1 MNLLMALIF
10 TFSCFTLWAQSP
22 EDIPPPP
29 VPDHMKRRGFK
40 KAPPAPP
47 RRSRVQPVSS
57 AQPQTNSD
65 KQQAKSPVANRPANP
80 PAQPQVKSPNPNPQ
94 KPLSTAQ
101 SVDQQ
106 PPTQK
111 TATPIAKE
119 PKVSATAQQKKS
131 PHQLAK
137 QPQPKAKPQK
147 NTAVNPA
154 RKTKTSETKTSKTK
168 VSSKGKPNPSI
179 PAQRQPSNAKAFKA
193 GMHNFSKNCT
203 MFTQPDSNSGTQG
216 QVSAGKKLWVDG
228 HSSQWHKVYKQSGAV
243 YIPADCIQ

>member
-1 MNLLMALIF
+1 MNLLIALIF

-57 AQPQTNSD
+57 AQPQTNSG
-65 KQQAKSPVANRPANP
+65 KQQAKSPVANKPANP

-111 TATPIAKE
+111 TAIPIAKE
-119 PKVSATAQQKKS
+119 PKASATAQQKKS
-131 PHQLAK
+131 PQQAAR
-137 QPQPKAKPQK
+137 QPQPKANPQQTTTV
-147 NTAVNPA
+147 TAVK
-154 RKTKTSETKTSKTK
+154 KTKTSETKLSSKTK
-168 VSSKGKPNPSI
+168 PS
-179 PAQRQPSNAKAFKA
+179 PAKTAQRQPSHAKTFKA